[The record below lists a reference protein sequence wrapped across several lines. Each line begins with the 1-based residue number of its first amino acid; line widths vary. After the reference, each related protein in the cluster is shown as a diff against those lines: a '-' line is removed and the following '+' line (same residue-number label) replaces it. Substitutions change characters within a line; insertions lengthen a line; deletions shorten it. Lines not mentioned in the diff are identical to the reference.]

1 MLTARFLVFA
11 SQKNINQG
19 EFIMA
24 RKSSVER
31 ANQMTGG
38 FATARKNIIIQF
50 GNKDRNTEDILK
62 QIKEDVLSRGLSDSD
77 FENVLCCKWQY

>member
-1 MLTARFLVFA
+1 
-11 SQKNINQG
+11 
-19 EFIMA
+19 MA

-62 QIKEDVLSRGLSDSD
+62 QIKEDVLSRGLSDSN
-77 FENVLCCKWQY
+77 FENVDIYVKPEEHKVFYVVNGNINGSIDF

>member
-1 MLTARFLVFA
+1 
-11 SQKNINQG
+11 
-19 EFIMA
+19 MA

-77 FENVLCCKWQY
+77 FENVDIYVKPEEHKVFYVVNGNINGSIDV

>member
-1 MLTARFLVFA
+1 
-11 SQKNINQG
+11 
-19 EFIMA
+19 MA

-77 FENVLCCKWQY
+77 FENVDIYVKPEEHKVFYVVNGNINGSIDF